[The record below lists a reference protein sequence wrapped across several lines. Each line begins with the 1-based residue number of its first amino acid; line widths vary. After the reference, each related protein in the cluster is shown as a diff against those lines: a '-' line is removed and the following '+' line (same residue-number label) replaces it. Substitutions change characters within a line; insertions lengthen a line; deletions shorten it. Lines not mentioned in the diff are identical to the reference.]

1 MSKKHVKALV
11 TGGAGFVGS
20 HLCEELLSRGFS
32 VTAIDNLATGK
43 SSNLD
48 AVRKNKSFCFIRGS
62 IMNESLMKRLIRASD
77 IVYHLAAAVG
87 VKYILDHPVGSILT
101 NIEGTQTVL
110 KLASAAGK
118 KVLITSTSE
127 VYGKHVC
134 APFKETDDRIL
145 GSTSVSRW
153 SYADAKAADEFLAFA
168 YAKECHL
175 PVVIVRLFNT
185 VGPRQISRYGMVL
198 PRFIQAALKNKP
210 IEVYG
215 NGQQIRSFIH
225 VKDATRIIG
234 DLSLSRKAE
243 GGIFN
248 VGNDRPVT
256 IQELAV
262 TIKRMTR
269 SRSHIVHISYEKAF
283 RKNYAD
289 FEEIECRI
297 PDLTKLKTVI
307 RYMPRYST
315 DAIINDTILF
325 FSSSRQT
332 A

>member
-1 MSKKHVKALV
+1 
-11 TGGAGFVGS
+11 
-20 HLCEELLSRGFS
+20 
-32 VTAIDNLATGK
+32 
-43 SSNLD
+43 
-48 AVRKNKSFCFIRGS
+48 
-62 IMNESLMKRLIRASD
+62 MNESLMKRLIRASD